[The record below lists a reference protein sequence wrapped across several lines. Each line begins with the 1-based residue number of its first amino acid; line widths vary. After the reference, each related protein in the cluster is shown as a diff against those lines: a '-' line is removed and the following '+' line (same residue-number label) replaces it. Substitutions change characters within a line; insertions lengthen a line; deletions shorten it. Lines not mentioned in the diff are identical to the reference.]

1 MCLALPATN
10 DTMMRLEK
18 YMITGQARW
27 VADFNESFLNY
38 REGDVT
44 FDLFIAGNTRSKGF
58 ILSRLFSFLLNPNYD
73 VGFFAISLDEES
85 EPNDRRLRKWIL
97 AVKSCMQKH
106 EMKWAWLMLVGQSPS
121 DSVKKCIKEAQDRT
135 VGVAY
140 ADASSRQVISADAYL
155 GRQLKKYVKI
165 K

>member
-1 MCLALPATN
+1 MCFALPATN

-18 YMITGQARW
+18 EMMTGQARW

-38 REGDVT
+38 HVGDVA

-58 ILSRLFSFLLNPNYD
+58 VLSRLFSFLLNPNYD

-121 DSVKKCIKEAQDRT
+121 ESVKKLIKEAQDRT
-135 VGVAY
+135 VGIAY

>member
-1 MCLALPATN
+1 MCLALPVTN

-18 YMITGQARW
+18 EMMTGQARW
-27 VADFNESFLNY
+27 VADFNESFLDY
-38 REGDVT
+38 REGDVK
-44 FDLFIAGNTRSKGF
+44 FDLFIAGNTRSKGL
-58 ILSRLFSFLLNPNYD
+58 ILSRLFSFLLNPNYE
-73 VGFFAISLDEES
+73 VGFFAISLDEEN

-121 DSVKKCIKEAQDRT
+121 ESVKKCIKEAQDRT

>member
-1 MCLALPATN
+1 MAATN
-10 DTMMRLEK
+10 DIMMRLEK
-18 YMITGQARW
+18 YMMTGQARW
-27 VADFNESFLNY
+27 VADFNESFLNHQV
-38 REGDVT
+38 GDVT
-44 FDLFIAGNTRSKGF
+44 FDLFITGNTRSKGF
-58 ILSRLFSFLLNPNYD
+58 ILSRLFSFLLNPNYE

-106 EMKWAWLMLVGQSPS
+106 EMKWAWLMLVGQPPS
-121 DSVKKCIKEAQDRT
+121 ESVKKYIKEAQDRT

>member
-18 YMITGQARW
+18 EMMTGQARW

-38 REGDVT
+38 RVGDVK

-58 ILSRLFSFLLNPNYD
+58 ILSRLFSFLLNPNYE
-73 VGFFAISLDEES
+73 VGFFAILLDEES
-85 EPNDRRLRKWIL
+85 ELNDRRLRKWIL

-121 DSVKKCIKEAQDRT
+121 ESVKKYIKEAQDRT

>member
-1 MCLALPATN
+1 MCLVLPATN
-10 DTMMRLEK
+10 DTVMRLEK
-18 YMITGQARW
+18 YFLTGQARW

-38 REGDVT
+38 REGDVK

-58 ILSRLFSFLLNPNYD
+58 ILSRLFSFLLNPNYE

-121 DSVKKCIKEAQDRT
+121 ESVKRCVKEAQDRT

>member
-10 DTMMRLEK
+10 DTIMRLEK
-18 YMITGQARW
+18 YFLTGKARW

-38 REGDVT
+38 REGDVE
-44 FDLFIAGNTRSKGF
+44 FDLFIDGNTRSKGF

-73 VGFFAISLDEES
+73 VGFFAISLDEDS

>member
-1 MCLALPATN
+1 
-10 DTMMRLEK
+10 MRLEK

-38 REGDVT
+38 PVGDVT

-58 ILSRLFSFLLNPNYD
+58 ILSRLFSFLLNPNYE
-73 VGFFAISLDEES
+73 VGFFAISLDEGS
-85 EPNDRRLRKWIL
+85 QPNDRRLRKWIL

-106 EMKWAWLMLVGQSPS
+106 EMKWAWLMLVGQPPS

-140 ADASSRQVISADAYL
+140 ADTSSRQVISADAYL